1 VGILPELKVS
11 GSRVDGLP
19 VTPLTELAWAGV
31 ALVTVFAVLAMLHSL
46 AATVQ
51 NRRLVA
57 EITDRAKRLRAQYHK
72 HAAEAAEAEI
82 LIVDEAPPDEQRR
95 AA

>member
-1 VGILPELKVS
+1 MP
-11 GSRVDGLP
+11 GSPADGLP

-46 AATVQ
+46 GTTIQ
-51 NRRLVA
+51 NARLVA
-57 EITDRAKRLRAQYHK
+57 ETMDRAKRLRAQYHK

-82 LIVDEAPPDEQRR
+82 LVVDEAPPDEQRR